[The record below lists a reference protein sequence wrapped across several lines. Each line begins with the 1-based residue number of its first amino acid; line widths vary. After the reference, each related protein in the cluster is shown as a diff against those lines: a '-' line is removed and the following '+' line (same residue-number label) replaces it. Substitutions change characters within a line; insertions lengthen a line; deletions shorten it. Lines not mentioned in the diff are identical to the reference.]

1 VGGETAESREQWAED
16 MDTDV
21 SRPCMFSCLKLEPFW
36 TPHPYDSVLGACTTS
51 LSRAAHIHLVMF
63 PYTQANSLSKAKV
76 AYGSLDYMIDCV
88 IQVRPVKE
96 EVRRDR
102 PAGQAGKEVHG
113 VRLGA
118 GDRSYLVR
126 DKQIEVLKNVYGG
139 VQVRHSALHGHC
151 IALIAIHNTDSDSY
165 LDVQFHS
172 QLKDE
177 CAWGCNV
184 TGMPHPDYQI

>member
-1 VGGETAESREQWAED
+1 
-16 MDTDV
+16 M
-21 SRPCMFSCLKLEPFW
+21 
-36 TPHPYDSVLGACTTS
+36 
-51 LSRAAHIHLVMF
+51 IF
-63 PYTQANSLSKAKV
+63 PYTQASSLSKAKV
-76 AYGSLDYMIDCV
+76 ASGSLEYMTDCG
-88 IQVRPVKE
+88 IQVRPMKE

-151 IALIAIHNTDSDSY
+151 FALVAIHR
-165 LDVQFHS
+165 F
-172 QLKDE
+172 
-177 CAWGCNV
+177 
-184 TGMPHPDYQI
+184 

>member
-1 VGGETAESREQWAED
+1 MS
-16 MDTDV
+16 
-21 SRPCMFSCLKLEPFW
+21 
-36 TPHPYDSVLGACTTS
+36 
-51 LSRAAHIHLVMF
+51 
-63 PYTQANSLSKAKV
+63 PYTQANSLSKARV
-76 AYGSLDYMIDCV
+76 AFRSLDYIIDCV

-139 VQVRHSALHGHC
+139 VQVRHLALHGHC

-165 LDVQFHS
+165 LDVQFLS

-177 CAWGCNV
+177 CVWDCNM
-184 TGMPHPDYQI
+184 TGMQQPDCQI

>member
-1 VGGETAESREQWAED
+1 MGGETAESREQWAED

-21 SRPCMFSCLKLEPFW
+21 IRTCIFSCLNLKPFC
-36 TPHPYDSVLGACTTS
+36 TPCPYDCVLGACTTS
-51 LSRAAHIHLVMF
+51 LSRAAQIRLGIF
-63 PYTQANSLSKAKV
+63 PYTHANSLSKAKV
-76 AYGSLDYMIDCV
+76 AHGSLEQMTDRG

-139 VQVRHSALHGHC
+139 VQVRHSALHGYY
-151 IALIAIHNTDSDSY
+151 IALTAIHVHRFNRR
-165 LDVQFHS
+165 LDVQYHS

-177 CAWGCNV
+177 GLWDC
-184 TGMPHPDYQI
+184 GMTRMLQPECRI

>member
-1 VGGETAESREQWAED
+1 MGGETAESREQWAED

-21 SRPCMFSCLKLEPFW
+21 IRTCMFSCLKLKSFC
-36 TPHPYDSVLGACTTS
+36 TAYPYDYVLGACTTS

-63 PYTQANSLSKAKV
+63 SYTQANNLSKSKV
-76 AYGSLDYMIDCV
+76 AYDSLDYMIDCV
-88 IQVRPVKE
+88 IQVRTVKE

-139 VQVRHSALHGHC
+139 VQVS
-151 IALIAIHNTDSDSY
+151 LIAIHNTDSDSY
-165 LDVQFHS
+165 LHVQFHS

-177 CAWGCNV
+177 CVWYCDM
-184 TGMPHPDYQI
+184 TGVLQPDYQT

>member
-1 VGGETAESREQWAED
+1 MGGETAESREQWAED
-16 MDTDV
+16 METDV
-21 SRPCMFSCLKLEPFW
+21 NRTCMFSCINLEPFC
-36 TPHPYDSVLGACTTS
+36 TPYPYGCVLGACTTS
-51 LSRAAHIHLVMF
+51 WSRAAHIHLVVF
-63 PYTQANSLSKAKV
+63 PYTQAISLSKAQV
-76 AYGSLDYMIDCV
+76 AYGSLEYMIGCG

-139 VQVRHSALHGHC
+139 VQVRRSALHGHC
-151 IALIAIHNTDSDSY
+151 IAVTDIHADR
-165 LDVQFHS
+165 L
-172 QLKDE
+172 
-177 CAWGCNV
+177 
-184 TGMPHPDYQI
+184 